1 MKPLMFCD
9 SGDICTIKDIMGG
22 KALNQR
28 LIDLGLNKGAKVKV
42 VRNEGGRL
50 ILSIEGTRIA
60 LGQGMAHK
68 IMVLNEET
76 LTKAL

>member
-9 SGDICTIKDIMGG
+9 NRETCTVKDIMGG
-22 KALNQR
+22 KALNKR
-28 LIDLGLNKGAKVKV
+28 LIDLGMNKGTKVKI

-68 IMVLNEET
+68 IMVISEEN
-76 LTKAL
+76 LAKAL

>member
-9 SGDICTIKDIMGG
+9 NGETCTVKDIMGG
-22 KALNQR
+22 KALNKR
-28 LIDLGLNKGAKVKV
+28 LIDLGMNKGTKVKI
-42 VRNEGGRL
+42 VRYEGGRL

-68 IMVLNEET
+68 IMVISEEN
-76 LTKAL
+76 LAKAL

>member
-9 SGDICTIKDIMGG
+9 NGETCTVKDIMGG
-22 KALNQR
+22 KALNKR
-28 LIDLGLNKGAKVKV
+28 LIDLGMNKGTKVKI

-50 ILSIEGTRIA
+50 ILSIEGTRIG

-68 IMVLNEET
+68 IMVISEEN
-76 LTKAL
+76 LAKAL

>member
-1 MKPLMFCD
+1 MKPLIFCD
-9 SGDICTIKDIMGG
+9 NGETCTVKDIMGG
-22 KALNQR
+22 KALNKR
-28 LIDLGLNKGAKVKV
+28 LIDLGMNKGTKVKI

-68 IMVLNEET
+68 IMVIPEEN
-76 LTKAL
+76 LAKAL

>member
-9 SGDICTIKDIMGG
+9 SGEICTIKNIMGG

-28 LIDLGLNKGAKVKV
+28 LIDLGMNKGSKVKV

-68 IMVLNEET
+68 IMVLSGEA
-76 LTKAL
+76 LSKAL

>member
-9 SGDICTIKDIMGG
+9 NGETCTVKDIMGG
-22 KALNQR
+22 KALNKR
-28 LIDLGLNKGAKVKV
+28 LIDLGMNKGTKVKI

-68 IMVLNEET
+68 IMVISEEN
-76 LTKAL
+76 LAKAL

>member
-1 MKPLMFCD
+1 MKPLMFCNN
-9 SGDICTIKDIMGG
+9 GETCTVKDIMGG
-22 KALNQR
+22 KALNKR
-28 LIDLGLNKGAKVKV
+28 LIDLGMNKGTKVKI

-68 IMVLNEET
+68 IMVISEEN
-76 LTKAL
+76 LAKAL

>member
-9 SGDICTIKDIMGG
+9 SGDICTVKDFMGG
-22 KALNQR
+22 KTLNQR
-28 LIDLGLNKGAKVKV
+28 LIDLGMNKGSKIKV

-68 IMVLNEET
+68 IMVLSEEA
-76 LTKAL
+76 LPKAL

>member
-1 MKPLMFCD
+1 MKPLMFCNN
-9 SGDICTIKDIMGG
+9 GETCTVKDIMGG
-22 KALNQR
+22 KALNKR
-28 LIDLGLNKGAKVKV
+28 LIDLGMNKGTKVKI

-68 IMVLNEET
+68 IMVIPEKKFP
-76 LTKAL
+76 KAI

>member
-1 MKPLMFCD
+1 M
-9 SGDICTIKDIMGG
+9 
-22 KALNQR
+22 
-28 LIDLGLNKGAKVKV
+28 NKGTKVKI

-68 IMVLNEET
+68 IMVIPEEN
-76 LTKAL
+76 LAKAL

>member
-9 SGDICTIKDIMGG
+9 NGETCTVKDIMGG
-22 KALNQR
+22 KALNKR
-28 LIDLGLNKGAKVKV
+28 LIDLGMNKGTKVKI

-68 IMVLNEET
+68 IMVIPEEN
-76 LTKAL
+76 LAKAL

>member
-1 MKPLMFCD
+1 MKPLIFCD
-9 SGDICTIKDIMGG
+9 NGETCTVKDIMGG
-22 KALNQR
+22 KALNKR
-28 LIDLGLNKGAKVKV
+28 LIDLGMNKGTKVKI

-68 IMVLNEET
+68 IMVISEEN
-76 LTKAL
+76 LAKAL

>member
-9 SGDICTIKDIMGG
+9 NGETCTVKNITGG
-22 KALNQR
+22 RTLNKR
-28 LIDLGLNKGAKVKV
+28 LIDLGMNKGTKVKIL
-42 VRNEGGRL
+42 RNEGGRL

-68 IMVLNEET
+68 IMVVS
-76 LTKAL
+76 